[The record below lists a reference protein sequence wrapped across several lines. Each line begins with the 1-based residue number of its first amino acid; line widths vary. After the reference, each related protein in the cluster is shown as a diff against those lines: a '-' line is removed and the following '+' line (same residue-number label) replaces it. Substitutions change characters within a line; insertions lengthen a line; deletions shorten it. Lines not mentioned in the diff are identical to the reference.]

1 MRKAVL
7 AAVAL
12 GIITAGLGG
21 CGRQSANNPSGAG
34 SQKKAPLV
42 EVATVQLGDI
52 ARVLQ
57 TTGTVVSANEV
68 QISSKVEQRIIWL
81 DVRESD
87 RVTKGQVLVR
97 LDATELEA
105 QTRQAQAE
113 IRVAQARLRDIEAGS
128 RIQEIRGAEAAVRQA
143 EAQLASARAAAE
155 DARRDVERQRQ
166 LLAIGGAS
174 QQEVDHAQTRHE
186 AARSQVEATEAAV
199 TAARERLGLLR
210 EGAAQTQL
218 ALAREQV
225 AQAKDKLAY
234 WQAQAQFYV
243 IRSPLSGVVT
253 RVYQHTGDLAS
264 PKAPVLAIADTS
276 QTIIRSSITDTEA
289 ARFRVGQPVNA
300 EVDAL
305 PGDKAVPLRISRIY
319 PAADA
324 GSQLVTVE
332 VAAPVLAGRV
342 KEGSLARLSV
352 ILEKRSAVVV
362 VPAYA
367 IVARPGGKLVALVV
381 SDGKSEERAVQL
393 GIEAGDRVE
402 VLTGLRPGEQL
413 IVRGQERLK
422 GGVDVKV
429 KPPKGG
435 KAPGGGR

>member
-1 MRKAVL
+1 MRRAMLAASLLGIFATVL
-7 AAVAL
+7 A
-12 GIITAGLGG
+12 G
-21 CGRQSANNPSGAG
+21 CGSRSADGPSAAAA
-34 SQKKAPLV
+34 QKKTPLV
-42 EVATVQLGDI
+42 EVAVVQRGDI

-68 QISSKVEQRIIWL
+68 QVSPKVEQRIIWL
-81 DVRESD
+81 TVREGD
-87 RVTKGQVLVR
+87 RVTKGQVLAR

-105 QTRQAQAE
+105 QSRQARAE
-113 IRVAQARLRDIEAGS
+113 VRVAQARLRDAEAGS

-143 EAQLASARAAAE
+143 EAQLASARSAAE
-155 DARRDVERQRQ
+155 DAGRDVERQRQ

-174 QQEVDHAQTRHE
+174 QQEVDHAQTRYE
-186 AARSQVEATEAAV
+186 AARSQVEATEAALA
-199 TAARERLGLLR
+199 AARERLGLLR

-253 RVYQHTGDLAS
+253 RVDQHTGDLAS

-276 QTIIRSSITDTEA
+276 RTIVRTSVTDTEA
-289 ARFRVGQPVNA
+289 ARLRLGQPVKV

-305 PGDKAVPLRISRIY
+305 PGKDPLSLHITRIY
-319 PAADA
+319 PATDV
-324 GSQLVTVE
+324 GSRLVTVE
-332 VAAPVLAGRV
+332 MAAPMLAGKV
-342 KEGSLARLSV
+342 TEGSLARLSV
-352 ILEKRSAVVV
+352 ILKKKTDTVV
-362 VPAYA
+362 VPANA

-381 SDGKSEERAVQL
+381 RDGKSEERLIQT
-393 GIEAGDRVE
+393 GIEAGERVE
-402 VLTGLRPGEQL
+402 VVSGLRPGEQL

-422 GGVDVKV
+422 GGVEVKV
-429 KPPKGG
+429 KPPKGD
-435 KAPGGGR
+435 KAPGGGK

>member
-42 EVATVQLGDI
+42 EVATIQLGDI

-264 PKAPVLAIADTS
+264 PKAPVLTIADTS

-289 ARFRVGQPVNA
+289 ARLRVGQPVNA

-332 VAAPVLAGRV
+332 VAAPMLAGRV

>member
-1 MRKAVL
+1 MRKAIRTAIVL
-7 AAVAL
+7 GVIAT
-12 GIITAGLGG
+12 ILGG
-21 CGRQSANNPSGAG
+21 CGHRSANSPSGAAG
-34 SQKKAPLV
+34 QKKVPLV
-42 EVATVQLGDI
+42 EVAPVQVGDI

-57 TTGTVVSANEV
+57 TTGTVVSANEIQV
-68 QISSKVEQRIIWL
+68 SPKVEQRIIWL
-81 DVRESD
+81 IVREGD
-87 RVTKGQVLVR
+87 RVTRGQVLAR
-97 LDATELEA
+97 LDTTELEA

-113 IRVAQARLRDIEAGS
+113 VRVAQARLRDAEAGS
-128 RIQEIRGAEAAVRQA
+128 RVQEIRGAEAAVRQA
-143 EAQLASARAAAE
+143 EAQLASARSAAE
-155 DARRDVERQRQ
+155 DAGRDVERQRQ

-174 QQEVDHAQTRHE
+174 QQEVDHAQTRYE
-186 AARSQVEATEAAV
+186 AARSQVEATEAAL

-225 AQAKDKLAY
+225 AQARDKLAY

-276 QTIIRSSITDTEA
+276 QTIVRTSVTDTEA
-289 ARFRVGQPVNA
+289 ARLRLGQPVKV

-305 PGDKAVPLRISRIY
+305 PGSDPFSLRITRIY

-324 GSQLVTVE
+324 GSQLVAVE
-332 VAAPVLAGRV
+332 IAAPMLAGKV

-352 ILEKRSAVVV
+352 ILEKRTGTVV
-362 VPAYA
+362 VPAHA
-367 IVARPGGKLVALVV
+367 IVARPNGKLVALVV
-381 SDGKSEERAVQL
+381 RDGKSEERSVQT
-393 GIEAGDRVE
+393 GIETGDRVE
-402 VLTGLRPGEQL
+402 VVSGLRPGEQL

-422 GGVDVKV
+422 GGVEVKV
-429 KPPKGG
+429 KPPKGD
-435 KAPGGGR
+435 KAPGGGK

>member
-1 MRKAVL
+1 MRRAMLAASLLGILATVL
-7 AAVAL
+7 A
-12 GIITAGLGG
+12 G
-21 CGRQSANNPSGAG
+21 CGGRSANGPSAAAA
-34 SQKKAPLV
+34 QKKTPLV
-42 EVATVQLGDI
+42 EVAVVQRGDI

-68 QISSKVEQRIIWL
+68 QVSPKVEQRIIWL
-81 DVRESD
+81 TVREGD
-87 RVTKGQVLVR
+87 RVTKGQVLAR

-105 QTRQAQAE
+105 QSRQARAE
-113 IRVAQARLRDIEAGS
+113 VRVAQARLRDAEAGS

-143 EAQLASARAAAE
+143 EAQLASARSAAE
-155 DARRDVERQRQ
+155 DAGRDVERQRQ

-174 QQEVDHAQTRHE
+174 QQEVDHAQTRYE
-186 AARSQVEATEAAV
+186 AARSQVEATEAALA
-199 TAARERLGLLR
+199 AARERLGLLR

-276 QTIIRSSITDTEA
+276 QTMVRTSVTDTEA
-289 ARFRVGQPVNA
+289 ARLRLGQPVKV

-305 PGDKAVPLRISRIY
+305 PGKDPLSLHITRIY
-319 PAADA
+319 PATDV
-324 GSQLVTVE
+324 GSRLVTVE
-332 VAAPVLAGRV
+332 MAAPMLAGKV
-342 KEGSLARLSV
+342 TEGSLARLSV
-352 ILEKRSAVVV
+352 ILKKKTDTVV
-362 VPAYA
+362 VPANA

-381 SDGKSEERAVQL
+381 RDGKSEERLIQT
-393 GIEAGDRVE
+393 GIEAGERVE
-402 VLTGLRPGEQL
+402 VVSGLRPGEQL

-422 GGVDVKV
+422 GGVEVKV
-429 KPPKGG
+429 KPPKGD
-435 KAPGGGR
+435 KAPGGGK

>member
-1 MRKAVL
+1 
-7 AAVAL
+7 
-12 GIITAGLGG
+12 
-21 CGRQSANNPSGAG
+21 
-34 SQKKAPLV
+34 
-42 EVATVQLGDI
+42 
-52 ARVLQ
+52 
-57 TTGTVVSANEV
+57 
-68 QISSKVEQRIIWL
+68 
-81 DVRESD
+81 VRESD

-113 IRVAQARLRDIEAGS
+113 V
-128 RIQEIRGAEAAVRQA
+128 RGAEAAVRQA

-264 PKAPVLAIADTS
+264 PKAPVLTIADTS

-289 ARFRVGQPVNA
+289 ARLRVGQPVNA

-332 VAAPVLAGRV
+332 VAAPMLAGRV

>member
-34 SQKKAPLV
+34 GQKKAPLV

-113 IRVAQARLRDIEAGS
+113 VRVAQARLRDIEAGS

-332 VAAPVLAGRV
+332 VAAPMLAGRV

-362 VPAYA
+362 VPAHV
-367 IVARPGGKLVALVV
+367 IVARPGGRLVALVV
-381 SDGKSEERAVQL
+381 RGGKSEERPVQT

-422 GGVDVKV
+422 GGVEVKV

>member
-42 EVATVQLGDI
+42 EVATIQLGDI
-52 ARVLQ
+52 ARLLQ

-113 IRVAQARLRDIEAGS
+113 VRVAQARLRDIEAGS

-264 PKAPVLAIADTS
+264 PKAPVLTIADTS

-289 ARFRVGQPVNA
+289 ARLRVGQPVNA

-332 VAAPVLAGRV
+332 VAAPMLAGRV

>member
-1 MRKAVL
+1 MRKATLVT
-7 AAVAL
+7 AVL
-12 GIITAGLGG
+12 GIIVTALGG
-21 CGRQSANNPSGAG
+21 CGRRSANTPNAAAA
-34 SQKKAPLV
+34 QKKVPLV
-42 EVATVQLGDI
+42 EVAPVQVGDI

-57 TTGTVVSANEV
+57 TTGTVVSANEIQV
-68 QISSKVEQRIIWL
+68 SPKVEQRIIWL
-81 DVRESD
+81 TVREGD

-97 LDATELEA
+97 LDTTELEA

-113 IRVAQARLRDIEAGS
+113 VRVAEARLRDAEAGA
-128 RIQEIRGAEAAVRQA
+128 RVQEIRGAEAAVRQA
-143 EAQLASARAAAE
+143 EAQLDSARSAAE

-174 QQEVDHAQTRHE
+174 QQEVDHAQTRYE
-186 AARSQVEATEAAV
+186 AARSQVEATEAAR
-199 TAARERLGLLR
+199 AAATERLGLLR

-225 AQAKDKLAY
+225 AQARDKLGY

-264 PKAPVLAIADTS
+264 PKAPTLAIADTS
-276 QTIIRSSITDTEA
+276 QTIIRSSVTDTEA
-289 ARFRVGQPVNA
+289 ARLRSGQPVRA

-305 PGDKAVPLRISRIY
+305 PGDKAVPLRITRIY
-319 PAADA
+319 PAVDA
-324 GSQLVTVE
+324 ASRLVTVE
-332 VAAPVLAGRV
+332 MAAPMLAGKV
-342 KEGSLARLSV
+342 KEGSLARLAV
-352 ILEKRSAVVV
+352 ILEKKSGVVV
-362 VPAYA
+362 VPAHV
-367 IVARPGGKLVALVV
+367 IVARPGGKFVALVV
-381 SDGKSEERAVQL
+381 RDGKSEERSVQT

-422 GGVDVKV
+422 GGVEVKV

-435 KAPGGGR
+435 KAPGGGK